1 MRKLNVIAILNPWS
15 KMFVND
21 LATKVSEYYCRE
33 IGDILSLQ
41 SILEFEKEGKE
52 FAIAQK
58 VPLKGSVKIIHGKN
72 IKGANSGS
80 IFIGFKL

>member
-1 MRKLNVIAILNPWS
+1 MRKLHVIAISNPWN

-58 VPLKGSVKIIHGKN
+58 ISIKGPAKIILGKK
-72 IKGANSGS
+72 IKEATPDSVY
-80 IFIGFKL
+80 IGFKL